1 LPTFTGISLEEEG
14 RTVDTCCMCEEE
26 QHLDTHQRPQRRN
39 HHVLWKSILPTLRD
53 ESMNVLDN
61 QPPPASP
68 YSRYLEERSISK
80 NWKKFLKPST
90 GSERT
95 GSKTSKQQQDLKEPG
110 ERLATS
116 NRI

>member
-1 LPTFTGISLEEEG
+1 
-14 RTVDTCCMCEEE
+14 
-26 QHLDTHQRPQRRN
+26 
-39 HHVLWKSILPTLRD
+39 
-53 ESMNVLDN
+53 MNALDN
-61 QPPPASP
+61 QSPPASP
-68 YSRYLEERSISK
+68 YSRISGK
-80 NWKKFLKPST
+80 TQHLKEQEKVLQPST